1 MKLRHLWLF
10 LATCFTVLTAHAQPW
25 PSKNIRMIVP
35 FAAGG
40 PADLVA
46 RELGQ
51 VLAADLKQTVTVE
64 NMGGAMGVPA
74 LSAVARA
81 EPDGHTW
88 LLAAS
93 GNIVLQPMLSK
104 HGGSELLAR
113 LRPIGPVSTA
123 PHVLVVSSQLPIKS
137 VSELT
142 AYAKAN
148 PGRISF
154 ASAGTGGLAHLGM
167 EMYKQVSGTDVLHVP
182 YKGSSG
188 AVNDLISGQVSA
200 LFSSLPS
207 LQGLVDKGYVRLL
220 AATAPSSSPATRQ
233 LPLMSASLPGYEYAT
248 WYGMYVPAST
258 PAALVERMNSALNR
272 ALKQSALVAK
282 VEAAGTELHP
292 GTPDDVL
299 QWTRRDTDKWQR
311 VIQSANIRVD

>member
-88 LLAAS
+88 LL
-93 GNIVLQPMLSK
+93 LK
-104 HGGSELLAR
+104 
-113 LRPIGPVSTA
+113 PIGPVSTA

-258 PAALVERMNSALNR
+258 PAALVERMNLALNR

>member
-1 MKLRHLWLF
+1 MKIQHLWLLF
-10 LATCFTVLTAHAQPW
+10 AAWLTVLTAHAQPW

-113 LRPIGPVSTA
+113 LKPIGPVSTA

-258 PAALVERMNSALNR
+258 PAALVERMNLALNR